1 MSLCFSRL
9 VNLRLE
15 WTHFHDTD
23 DDGVKDVL
31 PLNLRLL
38 LYGLFDFA
46 LILAS
51 LFLVRDRR
59 HKITL
64 DVVIREGE
72 VDGDLFVRLTLGHL
86 RVLLV
91 EDLLPRHEKIF
102 HLVKQFC
109 LWQVGVAL
117 YLFRVRK
124 STCIPDCMSADYI
137 D

>member
-1 MSLCFSRL
+1 M
-9 VNLRLE
+9 
-15 WTHFHDTD
+15 
-23 DDGVKDVL
+23 
-31 PLNLRLL
+31 
-38 LYGLFDFA
+38 
-46 LILAS
+46 
-51 LFLVRDRR
+51 RDRR

-117 YLFRVRK
+117 YLYRVRK
-124 STCIPDCMSADYI
+124 APAYLTVCQLTILVEQSKDGSLVAASDEGVLFRAERCNELNLTVVVEPREVPLAVLVLVK
-137 D
+137 